1 MKKLLV
7 RSLPAIGSALLLFSN
22 AALAGR
28 MNAAGTLLSE
38 GGIGKNETIW
48 LLVLAVVAVVVVI
61 YLKQR
66 KSK

>member
-1 MKKLLV
+1 MKKLLA
-7 RSLPAIGSALLLFSN
+7 RSLPATGSALLLFSS

-38 GGIGKNETIW
+38 GGFGKNETIG
-48 LLVLAVVAVVVVI
+48 LLVLAVVAVVVVV

>member
-1 MKKLLV
+1 MKRLLA

-28 MNAAGTLLSE
+28 MNTAGTLLSE
-38 GGIGKNETIW
+38 GGFGKNETIG